1 MGTFGGALEARQ
13 INAQDGKL
21 TAKVRGE
28 VEKADDGVLI
38 IKRIHV
44 EHTLK
49 ATEDQRKTAERVHG
63 IYAERCPLYRSVED
77 AISVSSALVFVAE
90 EVPTA

>member
-1 MGTFGGALEARQ
+1 MGTFGRALDVRK

-21 TAKVRGE
+21 TAEVSGE

-44 EHTLK
+44 LHILR
-49 ATEDQRKTAERVHG
+49 AAQSDQPTAERVHA
-63 IYAERCPLYRSVED
+63 IYADHCPLYRSVKD
-77 AISVSSALVFVAE
+77 AIAVTSALSFVKE
-90 EVPTA
+90 

>member
-1 MGTFGGALEARQ
+1 MGTFGRALDVRK

-21 TAKVRGE
+21 TAEVSGE

-44 EHTLK
+44 LHILR
-49 ATEDQRKTAERVHG
+49 AAPSDQQTAERVHG
-63 IYAERCPLYRSVED
+63 IYANQCPLYRSVKD
-77 AISVSSALVFVAE
+77 AIVVTSALSFVKE
-90 EVPTA
+90 

>member
-1 MGTFGGALEARQ
+1 VGTFGGALEARQ

-49 ATEDQRKTAERVHG
+49 ATEDQRQTAERVHG
-63 IYAERCPLYRSVED
+63 IYAGRCPLYRSVKD
-77 AISVSSALVFVAE
+77 AISVTSELLFIAE
-90 EVPTA
+90 

>member
-28 VEKADDGVLI
+28 VEKAEDGVLI

-49 ATEDQRKTAERVHG
+49 ATEKQRQTAERVHG
-63 IYAERCPLYRSVED
+63 IYAGRCPLYRSVKD
-77 AISVSSALVFVAE
+77 AISVTSELLFIAE
-90 EVPTA
+90 

>member
-1 MGTFGGALEARQ
+1 VGTFGGALEARQ

-28 VEKADDGVLI
+28 VEKEGDGVLI

-49 ATEDQRKTAERVHG
+49 AAGNQRKTAERVHG
-63 IYAERCPLYRSVED
+63 IYADRCPLYRSVKET
-77 AISVSSALVFVAE
+77 ISVSSALVFVAE